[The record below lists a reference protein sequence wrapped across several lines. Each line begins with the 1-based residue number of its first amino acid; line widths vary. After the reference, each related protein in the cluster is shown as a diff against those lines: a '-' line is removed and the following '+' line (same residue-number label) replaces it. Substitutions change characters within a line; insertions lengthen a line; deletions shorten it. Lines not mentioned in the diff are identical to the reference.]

1 MPGPDATPSAR
12 KTELL
17 EAAYRYA
24 LEHGLGDLSLR
35 PLASAIGSS
44 PRVLLYLFGSKDEL
58 VRALLA
64 RARVDEL
71 QLLARPD
78 EGERPHQ
85 EGQTELIAVAE
96 QVWSWL
102 AAVEHRALL
111 ILWVEGYARSLVD
124 PDGPWAGFAHATV
137 EDWLAVLATAQPAD
151 ERATARGQ
159 TDRTVL
165 LAILRGALL
174 DLLAT
179 GDIERTTDAVH
190 QQIRA
195 LGQMPIS
202 VPEMPA
208 ESSR

>member
-12 KTELL
+12 QTELL

-71 QLLARPD
+71 RLLARPNED
-78 EGERPHQ
+78 DRPQQ
-85 EGQTELIAVAE
+85 EGRTELIAVAE

-151 ERATARGQ
+151 ERDTARGR
-159 TDRTVL
+159 TDRTAL

-190 QQIRA
+190 HQLRA
-195 LGQMPIS
+195 LGQMPVS
-202 VPEMPA
+202 VA
-208 ESSR
+208 ETRVEWSR